1 MTSLMTSPAT
11 VAQKVIHRAS
21 SGSCPLDQKKLVQT
35 KAPALVLKMSY
46 FWEKWV
52 APVLTC
58 CRRLLS
64 GRGASGPF
72 EEALLCTRNGR
83 LRADRLVRLQ
93 VTVDV
98 NDTASTML

>member
-1 MTSLMTSPAT
+1 MLPFDVHDMLKQFLDRTLEQSHRVSNRCYSC
-11 VAQKVIHRAS
+11 VAS
-21 SGSCPLDQKKLVQT
+21 T
-35 KAPALVLKMSY
+35 
-46 FWEKWV
+46 WEKWV
-52 APVLTC
+52 APVFIC

-83 LRADRLVRLQ
+83 VRSGRLVRLQ